1 MWDGKPR
8 FRTPLLFVI
17 GFIVIFVLGGLTGV
31 MLAAVPLDLQVHDT
45 YFVVAHF
52 HYVLIGGAV
61 FPLFGGDLLLVPEGH
76 RPDAWRAAGPGTS
89 GLFFV
94 GFNVTFFPMHLLGLI
109 GMPRRIYTYKAGLGW
124 DLWNLIASLGSV
136 LIAVQHDRLHR
147 QRGHQPA
154 ARGQGRRQS
163 LGGLG
168 PGVGDASPPPAY
180 NFAYVPV
187 VASREPGWEEGPQ
200 PVMEGLASAEREIL
214 CTSVVEAEPDMRH
227 SSASPAFGPWRRPGD
242 DAPVHL
248 VHLQRMGAGLGRDTA
263 HHLPDRLAL
272 ADPAAQAPASGGRGM
287 TQRIVGDLSGLDTS
301 GFGSRTVVWWGILCF
316 ILIEGCAFALAG
328 GSYLFLMSHTDPWP
342 PHLLPNLLATL
353 ALTAAMLLSEIPN
366 VWTRRVAHQ
375 QKERATQIGLIV
387 MSLAGLLI
395 LGLRFWEFTQ
405 LNVRWDDNAYG
416 SIVWAL
422 IILHTTHLITDLG
435 DTVVLTVFTFTHEVD
450 TDRFSDVTDNCLYWH
465 FVVLAWLPIH
475 ALIYWVPRLA

>member
-1 MWDGKPR
+1 
-8 FRTPLLFVI
+8 
-17 GFIVIFVLGGLTGV
+17 
-31 MLAAVPLDLQVHDT
+31 
-45 YFVVAHF
+45 
-52 HYVLIGGAV
+52 
-61 FPLFGGDLLLVPEGH
+61 
-76 RPDAWRAAGPGTS
+76 
-89 GLFFV
+89 
-94 GFNVTFFPMHLLGLI
+94 
-109 GMPRRIYTYKAGLGW
+109 
-124 DLWNLIASLGSV
+124 
-136 LIAVQHDRLHR
+136 
-147 QRGHQPA
+147 
-154 ARGQGRRQS
+154 
-163 LGGLG
+163 
-168 PGVGDASPPPAY
+168 
-180 NFAYVPV
+180 
-187 VASREPGWEEGPQ
+187 
-200 PVMEGLASAEREIL
+200 
-214 CTSVVEAEPDMRH
+214 
-227 SSASPAFGPWRRPGD
+227 
-242 DAPVHL
+242 
-248 VHLQRMGAGLGRDTA
+248 
-263 HHLPDRLAL
+263 
-272 ADPAAQAPASGGRGM
+272 M

-475 ALIYWVPRLA
+475 ALIYWIPRLA